1 MRFYRSM
8 DDRMLFGV
16 CGGIGAALGINSMIV
31 RLVFVLLAL
40 LSRGLAVMI
49 YFLMARMMPMDRGSG
64 NKRESN
70 IRGYKPEAP
79 PFDIS
84 DARDVEIDKKEE

>member
-16 CGGIGAALGINSMIV
+16 CGGIGAALGINSMII
-31 RLVFVLLAL
+31 RMAFVLLAR
-40 LSRGLAVMI
+40 LSRGLAIMI
-49 YFLMARMMPMDRGSG
+49 YFLMARLLPMRRDNGGG
-64 NKRESN
+64 NERKP
-70 IRGYKPEAP
+70 RGYTPEAP

-84 DARDVEIDKKEE
+84 GAKDVEIDKREE